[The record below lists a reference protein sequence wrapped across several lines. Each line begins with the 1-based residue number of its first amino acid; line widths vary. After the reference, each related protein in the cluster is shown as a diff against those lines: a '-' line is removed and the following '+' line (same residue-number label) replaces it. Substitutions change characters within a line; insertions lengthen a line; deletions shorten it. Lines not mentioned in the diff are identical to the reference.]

1 MKYIWMNIYLHICV
15 CLCIIGLVEKEREDW
30 PETNKL
36 YCLEIIF
43 AGKSALQYASNYYL
57 YHLFF
62 IHFENMKNRAIELEL
77 IKAAK
82 MENNLK
88 QTRCP
93 NTGLEKVLQP
103 GSRLRAA
110 EQRPLINGRSRLQA
124 AVKPSWPKNKRQ
136 KSFKFLLGSKR
147 LDR

>member
-1 MKYIWMNIYLHICV
+1 M
-15 CLCIIGLVEKEREDW
+15 
-30 PETNKL
+30 

-88 QTRCP
+88 QTSIQ
-93 NTGLEKVLQP
+93 N
-103 GSRLRAA
+103 RLRKSSAA
-110 EQRPLINGRSRLQA
+110 WQPAASGQAAAAHKWPFGHSQNTRPLSTASGRETALAEKQTAKKYQVSFR
-124 AVKPSWPKNKRQ
+124 VKAPRPISMSVRSCAYLFSVW
-136 KSFKFLLGSKR
+136 
-147 LDR
+147 